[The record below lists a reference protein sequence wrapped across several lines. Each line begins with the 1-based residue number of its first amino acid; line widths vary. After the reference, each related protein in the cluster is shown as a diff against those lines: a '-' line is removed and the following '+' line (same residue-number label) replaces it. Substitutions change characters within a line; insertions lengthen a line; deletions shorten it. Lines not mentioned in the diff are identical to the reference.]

1 MTGAYTAAATMS
13 KEALGHARALIDTAV
28 QDSHRAEDEAAVQA
42 FEQVVARDAAARR
55 LLDTYQGFIT
65 GLNDQV
71 NIMAG
76 RDNVRDV
83 VSKMLFDFGA
93 ELRKNPDVDIVLGTA
108 EASSPK
114 P

>member
-1 MTGAYTAAATMS
+1 MTGPYTAAAATN
-13 KEALGHARALIDTAV
+13 KEALGHAQALIDTAV
-28 QDSHRAEDEAAVQA
+28 QDSHRAEDEGAVRA
-42 FEQVVARDAAARR
+42 VEQVVAQDAAARR

-76 RDNVRDV
+76 RDDVRDV

-93 ELRKNPDVDIVLGTA
+93 DLRKNPDVGIVLGVA
-108 EASSPK
+108 KASDVH
-114 P
+114 